1 MTSVVPIQHVTLALK
16 QLLLDRM
23 ERGRDVTFSFGPPKG
38 DDGVAGTP
46 RVNLFLFQVS
56 ENPHL
61 RHTVEA
67 PQPPGVTARPPP
79 LRWDLRYLLTTYGT
93 AEFRGGGEEVPAESR
108 AELEAQALL
117 ADAMQVLHRVG
128 LLPLRTPRPGPP
140 SERSPGAGSQDETLR
155 VVPVPYDLEQLSGLW
170 RALRIDFQRAAAFEV
185 SGLRVLP

>member
-1 MTSVVPIQHVTLALK
+1 MTSVVPIEHVTLALK

-61 RHTVEA
+61 HHNVEA
-67 PQPPGVTARPPP
+67 PQPSGATARPPP

-117 ADAMQVLHRVG
+117 ADAMQVIHRVG
-128 LLPLRTPRPGPP
+128 LLSLRTPRQGPP
-140 SERSPGAGSQDETLR
+140 SELSPGAGSQDETLR
-155 VVPVPYDLEQLSGLW
+155 VVPIRYDLDQLSGLW

-185 SGLRVLP
+185 SGLRVEL